1 MHTLL
6 SKLKHMV
13 EQSHKPISMGINLWE
28 NGTLL
33 IFSKSLQVPLLI
45 LHIPE
50 EHLKYPIDHH
60 GEIIQMIMYSVEI
73 NLLEQEE

>member
-1 MHTLL
+1 MHILV
-6 SKLKHMV
+6 SKLKHMA
-13 EQSHKPISMGINLWE
+13 EQSHRPIFMGINLWE

-45 LHIPE
+45 LYIRE

-60 GEIIQMIMYSVEI
+60 GEIIQVIMYSVEI